1 METTNNFK
9 PILFSTEMVQAIL
22 AGRKTQTRRVLKLK
36 TPVDIAGVE
45 VDCYLRLDLIPTN
58 MQVFYAN
65 KKDKQINLY
74 SDNEYAKYKP
84 GDILWVRESATIF
97 KVEGITG
104 FHRSGEKPVGYKSI
118 QKIGIKYINGER
130 IEIYYPERLSLN
142 IKCGNKLSN
151 GVFKEAARIFL
162 KVTNVRCER
171 LQEISKEDAI
181 AEGLEI
187 VGTDREFIFY
197 KNYQFQGEFHQ
208 VPRNS
213 FLSLWDSINAKKHPW
228 ESNPWVWV
236 YEFERIEKP
245 ENFK

>member
-22 AGRKTQTRRVLKLK
+22 AGRKTQTRRIVKPQPNYFPYTDSKEGHEKTLKNYIDEGLK
-36 TPVDIAGVE
+36 NRAIKGK
-45 VDCYLRLDLIPTN
+45 Y
-58 MQVFYAN
+58 
-65 KKDKQINLY
+65 QI
-74 SDNEYAKYKP
+74 
-84 GDILWVRESATIF
+84 GDVLWVRESATIF

-118 QKIGIKYINGER
+118 QKIGIKYNNGER

-208 VPRNS
+208 LPRNS
-213 FLSLWDSINAKKHPW
+213 FLSLWDSINAKKHP
-228 ESNPWVWV
+228 
-236 YEFERIEKP
+236 
-245 ENFK
+245 

>member
-36 TPVDIAGVE
+36 TPVDIKGVE

-84 GDILWVRESATIF
+84 GDVLWVRETWQTSYNENSKKWDPIYKADGKF
-97 KVEGITG
+97 WMDDDGPMKW
-104 FHRSGEKPVGYKSI
+104 KP
-118 QKIGIKYINGER
+118 
-130 IEIYYPERLSLN
+130 SLFMV
-142 IKCGNKLSN
+142 KKHC
-151 GVFKEAARIFL
+151 RIFL

-171 LQEISKEDAI
+171 LQDIPREDCFREGIAYKEEWIARSKMRTVFDYHRK
-181 AEGLEI
+181 
-187 VGTDREFIFY
+187 T
-197 KNYQFQGEFHQ
+197 FQPQSYGRTTPSH
-208 VPRNS
+208 S
-213 FLSLWDSINAKKHPW
+213 FQTLWDSINAKKHPW
-228 ESNPWVWV
+228 KSNPWVWV

-245 ENFK
+245 ENFNNKNL

>member
-36 TPVDIAGVE
+36 TPVDIKGVE

-84 GDILWVRESATIF
+84 GDVLWVRETWQTSYNENSKKWDPIYKADGKF
-97 KVEGITG
+97 WMDDDGPMKW
-104 FHRSGEKPVGYKSI
+104 KP
-118 QKIGIKYINGER
+118 
-130 IEIYYPERLSLN
+130 SLFMV
-142 IKCGNKLSN
+142 KKHC
-151 GVFKEAARIFL
+151 RIFL

-171 LQEISKEDAI
+171 LHDITEDDAI
-181 AEGLEI
+181 SEGAKDSLNHDDMKLLSNLDWVI
-187 VGTDREFIFY
+187 KKPFG
-197 KNYQFQGEFHQ
+197 NHQFG
-208 VPRNS
+208 
-213 FLSLWDSINAKKHPW
+213 FLALWQSINGKKYPW

>member
-1 METTNNFK
+1 MNATNNFK

-22 AGRKTQTRRVLKLK
+22 EGRKTQTRRVLKLK

-84 GDILWVRESATIF
+84 GDVLWVRETWQTSYNENSKKWDPIYKADGKF
-97 KVEGITG
+97 WMDDDGPMKW
-104 FHRSGEKPVGYKSI
+104 KP
-118 QKIGIKYINGER
+118 
-130 IEIYYPERLSLN
+130 SLFMV
-142 IKCGNKLSN
+142 KKHC
-151 GVFKEAARIFL
+151 RIFL

-171 LQEISKEDAI
+171 LNDISEEDAI
-181 AEGLEI
+181 AEGIIKCFVGNPTDFENSKMRVYRSSKLEEGNVFAI
-187 VGTDREFIFY
+187 DAFKE
-197 KNYQFQGEFHQ
+197 
-208 VPRNS
+208 
-213 FLSLWDSINAKKHPW
+213 LWQSINAKKHPW
-228 ESNPWVWV
+228 KSNPWVWV

-245 ENFK
+245 ENFNNKNL